1 MRPLAPGS
9 AVWQRLQQLAD
20 AGEGSDLPTLFR
32 AEADREQRYTRS
44 AAGLRFDFSRQRITD
59 VVLAELMRLADVIE
73 LSERIDEMWRGD
85 RINTTEDRAVL
96 HVALR
101 QAPGDAIGGPAIEAM
116 VLQER
121 ERLLRFA
128 DAVRASG
135 DFDDVINI
143 GIGGSDLGPK
153 LIAAALGQQAKAAPA
168 VHFVSNVDGCALVSL
183 LERVNPKRTL
193 FVVCSKTFTTQETM
207 SNAELAR
214 EWLVARCGEEA
225 IAAQFVAVSVN
236 DSAMDRFGIATDR
249 RFRMWDWVGGR
260 FSLWSSVGLAAA
272 IAIGSTGFRR
282 LLAGAR
288 ELDQHFREAPPA
300 SNLPFLMAVLGFW
313 NTQFQA
319 THSLAV
325 LPYSDRLTLL
335 PSFLQ
340 QLEMESNGKSV
351 TASGERVEWSTSPV
365 IWGGSGNDAQHSY
378 YQALLQGTVSAAL
391 DFILIKESPCGR
403 PALQRLANANAT
415 AQIEAFTM
423 GNPSDDAQRRHEGS
437 RPSSVILMNSLT
449 PESIGALIA
458 LYEHKVF
465 VQSLIWGV
473 NAFDQFGVELGK
485 RLCTGFASGELQPVS
500 TRSLSSVIE

>member
-20 AGEGSDLPTLFR
+20 AGEGRDLPKLFR

-44 AAGLRFDFSRQRITD
+44 AAGLRLDFSRQRITD
-59 VVLAELMRLADVIE
+59 VVFAELLRLADVIE
-73 LSERIDEMWRGD
+73 LRERIEEMWRGD

-101 QAPGDAIGGPAIEAM
+101 QASGDAIGGPAIEAM

-121 ERLLRFA
+121 ERVLRFA
-128 DAVRASG
+128 DAIRASG
-135 DFDDVINI
+135 EFDDVINI

-153 LIAAALGQQAKAAPA
+153 LIVAALGQQSKAGPA
-168 VHFVSNVDGCALVSL
+168 VHFVSNVDGCALVAL
-183 LERVNPKRTL
+183 LERVDPKRTL
-193 FVVCSKTFTTQETM
+193 FIVCSKTFTTQETM

-214 EWLVARCGEEA
+214 EWLASRCGEGA
-225 IAAQFVAVSVN
+225 IASHFVAVSVN

-260 FSLWSSVGLAAA
+260 FSLWSSVGLSAA
-272 IAIGSTGFRR
+272 IALGSATFGR

-288 ELDQHFREAPPA
+288 ELDQHFRETPPA
-300 SNLPFLMAVLGFW
+300 SNLPFLMAVLGVW

-319 THSLAV
+319 RHSLAV
-325 LPYSDRLTLL
+325 LPYSERLALL

-351 TASGERVEWSTSPV
+351 TASGKRVEWSTTPV

-378 YQALLQGTVSAAL
+378 YQALHQGTVSAAL

-403 PALQRLANANAT
+403 PALQKLANANAA

-423 GNPSDDAQRRHEGS
+423 GNPSEDAQRSHEGS
-437 RPSSVILMNSLT
+437 RPSSVILMNALT
-449 PESIGALIA
+449 PESVGALIA

-465 VQSLIWGV
+465 TQSLIWGV

-485 RLCTGFASGELQPVS
+485 RLCSGFASGELQPVS
-500 TRSLSSVIE
+500 TRLLSSVIE

>member
-32 AEADREQRYTRS
+32 AESDREQRYTRS

-153 LIAAALGQQAKAAPA
+153 LIVAALGQRAKAAPA

-325 LPYSDRLTLL
+325 LPYSDRLALL

-351 TASGERVEWSTSPV
+351 TASGERVEWSTAPV
-365 IWGGSGNDAQHSY
+365 IWGASGNDAQHSY
-378 YQALLQGTVSAAL
+378 YQALHQGTVSAAL

-500 TRSLSSVIE
+500 TRLLSSVIE